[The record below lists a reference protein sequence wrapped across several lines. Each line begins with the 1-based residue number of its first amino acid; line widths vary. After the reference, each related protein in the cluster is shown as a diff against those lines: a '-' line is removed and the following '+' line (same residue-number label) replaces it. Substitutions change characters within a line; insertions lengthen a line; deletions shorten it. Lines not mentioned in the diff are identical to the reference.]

1 MNCRP
6 GCGACCIAPS
16 ISSPIPGMP
25 GGKPA
30 GARCAQLT
38 AENRCLLFGRPERPA
53 VCLSLRPNAEMCG
66 GSDGEVLARL
76 AEMERETNPNP
87 TRSPQPPSI
96 PSTPLDPPLS
106 GGRKA
111 PPPPLDNANTATP
124 SPDKGRAG
132 EGLENAGEGS

>member
-87 TRSPQPPSI
+87 TRY
-96 PSTPLDPPLS
+96 
-106 GGRKA
+106 
-111 PPPPLDNANTATP
+111 PPPPTIAA
-124 SPDKGRAG
+124 SPRVPPV
-132 EGLENAGEGS
+132 

>member
-16 ISSPIPGMP
+16 ISSSIPGMP

-53 VCLSLRPNAEMCG
+53 VCLRLGPSAEMCG
-66 GSDGEVLARL
+66 RSAAEALARL
-76 AEMERETNPNP
+76 AEMER
-87 TRSPQPPSI
+87 
-96 PSTPLDPPLS
+96 
-106 GGRKA
+106 
-111 PPPPLDNANTATP
+111 ATKP
-124 SPDKGRAG
+124 ACQVC
-132 EGLENAGEGS
+132 